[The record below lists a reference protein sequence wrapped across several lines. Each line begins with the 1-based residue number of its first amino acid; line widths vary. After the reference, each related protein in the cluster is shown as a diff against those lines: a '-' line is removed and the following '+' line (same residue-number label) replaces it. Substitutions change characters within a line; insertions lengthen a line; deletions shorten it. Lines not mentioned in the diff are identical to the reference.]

1 MKRIRSGSSGQ
12 PPKRTYLYLYFETY
26 SDREVTEDELFE
38 ALRLVPDIPNL
49 KESLAEMIASGIAEG
64 WLTSTT
70 VGRSTYYLLNRNRHE

>member
-1 MKRIRSGSSGQ
+1 MKRIHGGSSGQ

-26 SDREVTEDELFE
+26 PNRKVTKDELFD
-38 ALRLVPDIPNL
+38 AMCRIPDIPNL

-70 VGRSTYYLLNRNRHE
+70 VGRSTYYSLNRTRYE